1 MRRRN
6 KCDAQQLAKKII
18 RDAILHIKKSNL
30 MRIIKEAI
38 ATKHNANQ
46 KFGKGWMTVQKI
58 IAICDKN
65 VQKY

>member
-46 KFGKGWMTVQKI
+46 KFRKG
-58 IAICDKN
+58 
-65 VQKY
+65 